1 MSTHHDAM
9 AISEAELGQLTREL
23 DDMHHETRGA
33 FEARIQDLVVALRDQ
48 VERARALELSATRRS
63 FLRGGLVTAGAI
75 GGGALLAACGGGSA
89 STPTAAATARGDL
102 KVAQLAASLE
112 VLAVNTYNTALTAA
126 GKGSFGAV
134 PPAFATF
141 ASTARSQHQDHENG
155 WNAALQKVGLQAQ
168 TMPDPKYNQIV
179 NNALPGLKTI
189 ADVANLALT
198 LETVAVETYTF
209 GASAVTAK
217 ANRAVAL
224 TIAPVEA
231 QHVAILNFVL
241 GTYPIP
247 NSFIMT
253 DKAASVSDL
262 G

>member
-1 MSTHHDAM
+1 MSTHNDTM
-9 AISEAELGQLTREL
+9 AVSEAELGQLTREL

-33 FEARIQDLVVALRDQ
+33 FEARIHDLVVSLRDQ
-48 VERARALELSATRRS
+48 VERARALELTATRRN
-63 FLRGGLVTAGAI
+63 FLRGGVVTAGAL
-75 GGGALLAACGGGSA
+75 GGGALLAACGGGSSSTATA
-89 STPTAAATARGDL
+89 SAAASGDL

-112 VLAVNTYNTALTAA
+112 VLAVSTYNTALTAA
-126 GKGSFGAV
+126 GTGSFGAV

-141 ASTARSQHQDHENG
+141 AMTAMSQHQDHENG
-155 WNAALQKVGLQAQ
+155 WNAALQKAGLPAQ
-168 TMPDPKYNQIV
+168 TMPDPKYKQIV
-179 NNALPGLKTI
+179 SNALPGLKTI

-198 LETVAVETYTF
+198 LETVAVQTYTA
-209 GASAVTAK
+209 GASLLMAK

-247 NSFIMT
+247 SSFIMT

>member
-1 MSTHHDAM
+1 MTKQTDPI
-9 AISEAELGQLTREL
+9 AISEHELHRRTREL
-23 DDMHHETRGA
+23 DEMHNDSRTA
-33 FEARIQDLVVALRDQ
+33 FEVRLHDLAVAIRDQ
-48 VERARALELSATRRS
+48 VEHARSVELKATRRN
-63 FLRGGLVTAGAI
+63 FLRGGIVTAGAL
-75 GGGALLAACGGGSA
+75 GGTALLAACGSSATGSTT
-89 STPTAAATARGDL
+89 TPTASGDL

-126 GKGSFGAV
+126 GKGSFGVV

-141 ASTARSQHQDHENG
+141 ATTAKLQHQDHENG
-155 WNAALQKVGLQAQ
+155 WNSALQKAGLPAQ
-168 TMPDPKYNQIV
+168 TAPDPKYSAVV

-198 LETVAVETYTF
+198 LETVAVETYTM

-224 TIAPVEA
+224 SIAPVEA

-241 GTYPIP
+241 GTYPVP

>member
-1 MSTHHDAM
+1 MSKQTDAI
-9 AISEAELGQLTREL
+9 AISETELERFTHEL
-23 DDMHHETRGA
+23 DEMHHDSRTA
-33 FEARIQDLVVALRDQ
+33 FDMRLHELATAIRDQ
-48 VERARALELSATRRS
+48 VEHARALEVRATRRN
-63 FLRGGLVTAGAI
+63 FLRGGVITAGAL
-75 GGGALLAACGGGSA
+75 GGGALLAACGGGATGSTT
-89 STPTAAATARGDL
+89 TPTASGDL
-102 KVAQLAASLE
+102 RVAQLAASLE

-126 GKGSFGAV
+126 GKGSFGVV

-141 ASTARSQHQDHENG
+141 ATTAKLQHQDHQNG
-155 WNAALQKVGLQAQ
+155 WNSALQKAGLPAQ
-168 TMPDPKYNQIV
+168 TAPDPKYSQVV

-198 LETVAVETYTF
+198 LETVAVETYTM

-224 TIAPVEA
+224 SIAPVEA

-241 GTYPIP
+241 GTYPVP
-247 NSFIMT
+247 SSFIMT

>member
-1 MSTHHDAM
+1 MNNHKDAM
-9 AISEAELGQLTREL
+9 AISEAELDQLTHEL
-23 DDMHHETRGA
+23 DEMHHDTRPA
-33 FEARIQDLVVALRDQ
+33 LEARIRDLVVSIRDQ
-48 VERARALELSATRRS
+48 VEHARVLELQASRRN
-63 FLRGGLVTAGAI
+63 FLRGGVVTVGAL
-75 GGGALLAACGGGSA
+75 GGGALIAACGGGTASSA
-89 STPTAAATARGDL
+89 TPTPTATGDL

-141 ASTARSQHQDHENG
+141 ATTAKAQHQDHENG
-155 WNAALQKVGLQAQ
+155 WNAALQKAGLPAQ
-168 TMPDPKYNQIV
+168 TAPDPKYSQIV

-189 ADVANLALT
+189 PDVANLALT
-198 LETVAVETYTF
+198 LETVAVETYTM

-241 GTYPIP
+241 GTYPVP
-247 NSFIMT
+247 SSFIMT

>member
-1 MSTHHDAM
+1 MSKQSDAM
-9 AISEAELGQLTREL
+9 AISEAELDALTHGL
-23 DDMHHETRGA
+23 DEMHHDSRTA
-33 FEARIQDLVVALRDQ
+33 FDEHLHDLAVAIRDQ
-48 VERARALELSATRRS
+48 VERVRGVELTATRRN
-63 FLRGGLVTAGAI
+63 FLRGGIVTAGAI
-75 GGGALLAACGGGSA
+75 GGGALIAACGGGTSGSTTTPKA
-89 STPTAAATARGDL
+89 STDL
-102 KVAQLAASLE
+102 RVAQLAASLE

-126 GKGSFGAV
+126 GKGSFGVV

-141 ASTARSQHQDHENG
+141 ATTAKLQHQDHENG
-155 WNAALQKVGLQAQ
+155 WNSALQKAGLPAQ
-168 TMPDPKYNQIV
+168 TTPDPKYSQVV
-179 NNALPGLKTI
+179 NSALPNLKTI

-198 LETVAVETYTF
+198 LETVAVETYTM

-224 TIAPVEA
+224 SIAPVEA

-247 NSFIMT
+247 SSFIMT